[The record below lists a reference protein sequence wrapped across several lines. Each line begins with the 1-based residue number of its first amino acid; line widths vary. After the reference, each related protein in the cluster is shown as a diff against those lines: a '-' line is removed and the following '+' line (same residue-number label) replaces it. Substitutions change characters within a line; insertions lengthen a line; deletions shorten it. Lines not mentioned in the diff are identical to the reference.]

1 MSAFA
6 ATRERSPIAISP
18 LAGPNRP
25 TSGARPSGP
34 QLADPQSDRGGRPL
48 LRFNSSQLLE
58 QERSCLDGAT
68 KSHFDPERTWTLE
81 IRLQSIG
88 RRDSL
93 LKGKM
98 TPRLGDKAH
107 DTARFHQ
114 TYYYVACIPS
124 DRGNGPAINPGYWSL
139 ISQYSYGIGLR
150 LLCWIFP
157 GNARTRVCRG
167 KGLSNRVAICG
178 GRLHTPFCA
187 GRRACRAEGQRSFRN
202 EQPIDSGRARGD
214 DHDSYRD
221 GILRG
226 RPDRTRPCC
235 KSCSPDRERYR
246 TSYNAVGR
254 RLKGLGSHQNYSS
267 KP

>member
-1 MSAFA
+1 MLPHDNPP
-6 ATRERSPIAISP
+6 RLRR
-18 LAGPNRP
+18 LD
-25 TSGARPSGP
+25 TSGEAFLHN
-34 QLADPQSDRGGRPL
+34 Q
-48 LRFNSSQLLE
+48 
-58 QERSCLDGAT
+58 
-68 KSHFDPERTWTLE
+68 DPERTWTLE

-124 DRGNGPAINPGYWSL
+124 DRGNGPATNPGYWSL
-139 ISQYSYGIGLR
+139 ISQFSYGIGLQ

-187 GRRACRAEGQRSFRN
+187 ETARLRPFAPVGGTMWAASPARN
-202 EQPIDSGRARGD
+202 SRP
-214 DHDSYRD
+214 YRIGSD
-221 GILRG
+221 
-226 RPDRTRPCC
+226 
-235 KSCSPDRERYR
+235 E
-246 TSYNAVGR
+246 AVQGGNGF
-254 RLKGLGSHQNYSS
+254 LD
-267 KP
+267 